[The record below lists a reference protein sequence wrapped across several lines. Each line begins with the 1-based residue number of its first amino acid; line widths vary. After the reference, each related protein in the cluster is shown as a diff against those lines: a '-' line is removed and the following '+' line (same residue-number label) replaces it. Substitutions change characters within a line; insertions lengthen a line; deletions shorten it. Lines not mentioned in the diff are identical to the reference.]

1 MIVAERGSWRFGSD
15 GNYRGRCAK
24 CGEAQGA
31 IPEHLMARES
41 VPRLLPR
48 PNLVTIVVTKWNG
61 RWGSRSSNVVDK
73 TQRS

>member
-31 IPEHLMARES
+31 IPEHLMARE
-41 VPRLLPR
+41 V
-48 PNLVTIVVTKWNG
+48 G
-61 RWGSRSSNVVDK
+61 H
-73 TQRS
+73 